1 MLEHLEEVKVLMQ
14 MLTFLGFPCF
24 SRNLKILK
32 SLSKPNKTH
41 QDSSAPWQLIVGTL
55 EIDFK
60 ICQRN
65 SKKSENAK
73 SRTWLSSNKSKTKAM
88 RHLWCVT
95 VSESLTWMTQSPR
108 PHGATLGIPIP
119 YPARKERLPHA
130 QLPPIFWNSAC
141 GLSIYSWMV

>member
-1 MLEHLEEVKVLMQ
+1 MEAFWTSDRQ
-14 MLTFLGFPCF
+14 SF
-24 SRNLKILK
+24 SASAGSQIHSSKDSDEILHVY
-32 SLSKPNKTH
+32 KTH
-41 QDSSAPWQLIVGTL
+41 QDSSAPWQLIVRTL

-73 SRTWLSSNKSKTKAM
+73 SRTWLSSNKSKTKPM

-130 QLPPIFWNSAC
+130 QLPPVFWNSAC